1 MNTFSPESTSS
12 RVAAG
17 GGVTS
22 PRATRG
28 PAPPRAL
35 PRTLRMADKRDRQA
49 TILEL
54 VRAHEV
60 GSQEELRRLL
70 RQRGWDVTQATL
82 SRDLRELRLVRVP
95 TEDGS
100 RYAPAEGAAVA
111 VPDAGRAAALDA
123 LLPQLFAS
131 VDGVGEL
138 VVLRTVPGGAQP
150 IASALDGERW
160 ADVLGTIGG
169 DDTILLVCRS
179 TAARERVVRRLRTL
193 AGRAGGEG

>member
-1 MNTFSPESTSS
+1 M
-12 RVAAG
+12 
-17 GGVTS
+17 
-22 PRATRG
+22 AT
-28 PAPPRAL
+28 
-35 PRTLRMADKRDRQA
+35 KRDRQT

-95 TEDGS
+95 TEDGA
-100 RYAPAEGAAVA
+100 RYAPAEGERAAA
-111 VPDAGRAAALDA
+111 EGSRAAALDV
-123 LLPQLFAS
+123 LLPQLFSS

-150 IASALDGERW
+150 IASALDSERW
-160 ADVLGTIGG
+160 SDVLGTVGG

-179 TAARERVVRRLRTL
+179 TAARDRVVRRLRTL
-193 AGRAGGEG
+193 AGRAESQG